1 MNRKNPTITF
11 ILALFLGMYGGH
23 YFYLGKYKK
32 AILYL
37 FTVGLFGIGWLY
49 DIFKYFLAMTSSK
62 KSEPIV
68 QIETEIESEVLSDEI
83 EPGPYLQSF
92 EGVNQ
97 YNFDK
102 ELELY
107 FLKSLK
113 RTREVDYDRFM
124 KVSKN
129 FDNHSTFVV
138 FDLETTG
145 LKPRENEI
153 IEIGAIRYVDNE
165 PCEMFHT
172 YIKPKKKISA
182 RITQING
189 ITNDMVQEAPSIQEV
204 LPYFLDFIGDDTLV
218 AHNVKFDMSFILHQL
233 YINEYKKPKNKTV
246 DTLDLARD
254 CFVRFDENKGMEV
267 PLKNYKLMTLKEKL
281 GLGELGSHNAIDDC
295 KVCGYIYLKTMEYE
309 YCTLEID

>member
-1 MNRKNPTITF
+1 MERKNPIVTF

-49 DIFKYFLAMTSSK
+49 DIFKYFRIMISPKKAEPTIQVEPAV
-62 KSEPIV
+62 KSEARKHN
-68 QIETEIESEVLSDEI
+68 IEQRL
-83 EPGPYLQSF
+83 YLQSF
-92 EGVNQ
+92 DGVEQ

-102 ELELY
+102 ELEPY

-113 RTREVDYDRFM
+113 RTREIDYDRFT
-124 KVSKN
+124 KVSKTYEN
-129 FDNHSTFVV
+129 LSTFVV

-145 LKPRENEI
+145 LKARENEI

-165 PCEMFHT
+165 PREVFHT

-189 ITNDMVQEAPSIQEV
+189 ITNDMVQESPSIQEV
-204 LPYFLDFIGDDTLV
+204 LPYFLDFIGDDALV

-246 DTLDLARD
+246 DTLELARD

-267 PLKNYKLMTLKEKL
+267 PLKNYKLVTLKEKL

-309 YCTLEID
+309 YGTLEID

>member
-1 MNRKNPTITF
+1 MERKNPIVTF

-49 DIFKYFLAMTSSK
+49 DIFKYFRIMISPKKAEPTIQVESAT
-62 KSEPIV
+62 KSETPADDIDPK
-68 QIETEIESEVLSDEI
+68 S
-83 EPGPYLQSF
+83 YLQSF
-92 EGVNQ
+92 YGVDQ

-129 FDNHSTFVV
+129 YDNHSTFVV

-189 ITNDMVQEAPSIQEV
+189 ITNDMVQESPSIQEV
-204 LPYFLDFIGDDTLV
+204 LPYFLDFIGDDALV

-246 DTLDLARD
+246 DTLELARD

-267 PLKNYKLMTLKEKL
+267 PLKNYKLVTLKEKL

-309 YCTLEID
+309 YGTLEID